1 MIIRLEIPQDLQ
13 RYFEFIPE
21 EDLPQVCI
29 SALRDKV
36 FSEERSKSSSSEIN
50 IEELVSLLSK
60 TNTSSV
66 EKKLEETV
74 YSSGE
79 SSPKN
84 IQKSERVVTKV
95 EPIVFDDDDDLDD
108 FMGLMK

>member
-1 MIIRLEIPQDLQ
+1 MIVRLEIPQDLQ

-36 FSEERSKSSSSEIN
+36 FSEERSKSSSSSEIN

-60 TNTSSV
+60 VGISS
-66 EKKLEETV
+66 EERKLEETV
-74 YSSGE
+74 RSSGE

-84 IQKSERVVTKV
+84 VQKAEKVVTRV
-95 EPIVFDDDDDLDD
+95 EPIVFDDDDLDD